1 MKKKSSLLLGFIVV
15 LSAFFVSCGK
25 NDPTE
30 FESPND
36 PTEFESPYCQISV
49 QSDGNGTV
57 SITNNIGTSINV
69 LRGNTVEV
77 VAVPNDGY
85 EFVGWF
91 VGDSETAESVAA
103 TYAFTAN
110 SNTVALVAKFRFP
123 FAATGSV
130 GGHEYVDLGL
140 PSGLK
145 WATCNVG
152 ATEIYGKGEH
162 YAWGETE
169 VKSDYTTWEYYR
181 LCNGTDEYMTKYNGH
196 DGNKI
201 LGLSDDAAYCKWGDS
216 WRMPTQAEMQ
226 ELCDNCT
233 FESVKVEGVLGLK
246 VKGPNGNC
254 IFLPAASYKGSTGN
268 VLLGWFCYWSSSVST
283 DGYIDACCLS
293 FNIYG
298 TGKIYNPEIQT
309 KLRRL
314 GYSIRPVVR

>member
-1 MKKKSSLLLGFIVV
+1 MKRSILSVLGVFLALAFLVSCENNESPESPICEIVV
-15 LSAFFVSCGK
+15 
-25 NDPTE
+25 E
-30 FESPND
+30 
-36 PTEFESPYCQISV
+36 
-49 QSDGNGTV
+49 SDGEGAV
-57 SITNNIGTSINV
+57 AIANNTGLAVTI
-69 LRGNTVEV
+69 LKGNSLEV
-77 VAVPNDGY
+77 VATPDDGY
-85 EFVGWF
+85 EFIGWF
-91 VGDSETAESVAA
+91 VGDDATPVSTEAAYTFVVSRSV
-103 TYAFTAN
+103 
-110 SNTVALVAKFRFP
+110 VLVAKFRSP

-169 VKSDYTTWEYYR
+169 VKSNYTTWENYW
-181 LCNGTDEYMTKYNGH
+181 LCNGTDDYMTKYNGH

-233 FESVKVEGVLGLK
+233 FESVKVEGVLGIK

-283 DGYIDACCLS
+283 DGYINACCLS

-298 TGKIYNPEIQT
+298 TGGIYNPEIKT
-309 KLRRL
+309 VLRRL

>member
-1 MKKKSSLLLGFIVV
+1 MLGVFLALAFLVSCENNESPESPICEIVV
-15 LSAFFVSCGK
+15 
-25 NDPTE
+25 E
-30 FESPND
+30 
-36 PTEFESPYCQISV
+36 
-49 QSDGNGTV
+49 SDGEGAV
-57 SITNNIGTSINV
+57 AIANNTGLAVTI
-69 LRGNTVEV
+69 LKGNSLEV
-77 VAVPNDGY
+77 VATPDDGY
-85 EFVGWF
+85 EFIGWF
-91 VGDSETAESVAA
+91 VGDDATPVSTEAAYTFVVSRSV
-103 TYAFTAN
+103 
-110 SNTVALVAKFRFP
+110 VLVAKFRFP

-130 GGHEYVDLGL
+130 GGHEFVDLGL

-169 VKSDYTTWEYYR
+169 VKSDYTTWEYYK
-181 LCNGTDEYMTKYNGH
+181 LCNGTDEYMTRYNGH

-246 VKGPNGNC
+246 VKGPNGRC

-268 VLLGWFCYWSSSVST
+268 VLLGWLCYWTSSVFT
-283 DGYIDACCLS
+283 DSYSNAYCLYL
-293 FNIYG
+293 NVYG